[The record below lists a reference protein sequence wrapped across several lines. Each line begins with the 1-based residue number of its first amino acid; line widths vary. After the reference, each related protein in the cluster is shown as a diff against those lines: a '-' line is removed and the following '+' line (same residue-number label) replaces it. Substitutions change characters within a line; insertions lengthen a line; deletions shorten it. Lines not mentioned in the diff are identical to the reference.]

1 MPGHFVGMHRTFR
14 VLIYKLICLQS
25 SITICVREAE
35 QGLAV
40 HLEVLACT
48 SSPWVG
54 HGLQSLSLYD
64 APVLPAFSD
73 PHCLA

>member
-1 MPGHFVGMHRTFR
+1 MPGHLVGMHRSFK

-25 SITICVREAE
+25 SFTVWMREAE

-40 HLEVLACT
+40 HLEMLACT

-54 HGLQSLSLYD
+54 QGLQSLSLYD

-73 PHCLA
+73 PHCSA